1 MSKSI
6 AVGTVC
12 VLLTIAATCG
22 SGRAMAA
29 APRTTSHAD
38 APGIDWFAGD
48 VGAAFESAKSANKPV
63 FLYWGAKWCPPC
75 QQLKS
80 SVFSRSDFVSKT
92 RQFVAVYLDG
102 DDPGAQ
108 KWGEKFRVLSYPTVV
123 VLRADQRE
131 VTRISG
137 GMDLSMYTDLLDAA
151 LGDVAPMSDVL
162 AALAEKPAGLST
174 AQCQRLAYY
183 AWDAGDISP
192 ADKASVAAGLAQI
205 AGSCVGLSP
214 SERARIT
221 VISAALAPTPQ
232 TVAAVLGII
241 ANPQIGPRVA
251 DPLEDLGDTF
261 FAAVQTRGAA
271 DAAKFQRDWWRVM
284 DAVANDPKIIDADQL
299 RALGKKLE
307 LAKQYSADQTVP
319 ADLAAQARER
329 VSVVLQKKMDPYVRA
344 GVVNSASFVDEQLG
358 DDAAEYAMLKA
369 ELATAKTP
377 FYYMVDLGDIE
388 EKRGRKT
395 AALAWFARAYRES
408 RGIATR
414 FQWGSSYLDALLRL
428 APKDRARIR
437 RVGLELIGELDG
449 PDRIQARTRRR
460 LEILDEHL
468 RQWSAAQHA
477 AADIRVLHSRMST
490 VCADLP
496 SQDSGLASC
505 LRFLQSAV

>member
-1 MSKSI
+1 
-6 AVGTVC
+6 
-12 VLLTIAATCG
+12 
-22 SGRAMAA
+22 
-29 APRTTSHAD
+29 
-38 APGIDWFAGD
+38 
-48 VGAAFESAKSANKPV
+48 
-63 FLYWGAKWCPPC
+63 
-75 QQLKS
+75 
-80 SVFSRSDFVSKT
+80 
-92 RQFVAVYLDG
+92 
-102 DDPGAQ
+102 
-108 KWGEKFRVLSYPTVV
+108 
-123 VLRADQRE
+123 
-131 VTRISG
+131 
-137 GMDLSMYTDLLDAA
+137 
-151 LGDVAPMSDVL
+151 
-162 AALAEKPAGLST
+162 
-174 AQCQRLAYY
+174 
-183 AWDAGDISP
+183 
-192 ADKASVAAGLAQI
+192 
-205 AGSCVGLSP
+205 
-214 SERARIT
+214 
-221 VISAALAPTPQ
+221 
-232 TVAAVLGII
+232 
-241 ANPQIGPRVA
+241 
-251 DPLEDLGDTF
+251 
-261 FAAVQTRGAA
+261 
-271 DAAKFQRDWWRVM
+271 
-284 DAVANDPKIIDADQL
+284 
-299 RALGKKLE
+299 
-307 LAKQYSADQTVP
+307 
-319 ADLAAQARER
+319 
-329 VSVVLQKKMDPYVRA
+329 
-344 GVVNSASFVDEQLG
+344 LG